1 MAGEICAGPALP
13 GIGVAVVGT
22 DALFPGRRIYCV
34 GRNYADHVKEMGAD
48 ARQPPFFFQKPSD
61 AIVGDGE
68 AIAYPSVTDDFQ
80 HEVELVLA
88 IGAPGSDIPPD
99 QATRHV
105 FGLAVGIDLTRRD
118 RQLEARN
125 TGRPWEIGD
134 RSTRLNSSH

>member
-1 MAGEICAGPALP
+1 MGISDWSSDGCASDL
-13 GIGVAVVGT
+13 
-22 DALFPGRRIYCV
+22 CV
-34 GRNYADHVKEMGAD
+34 GRNYADRAKEMGGD
-48 ARQPPFFFQKPSD
+48 ARQPAFFVHKQTD

-68 AIAYPSVTDDFQ
+68 AIAYPGVTDVFQ
-80 HEVELVLA
+80 HVVELVLA